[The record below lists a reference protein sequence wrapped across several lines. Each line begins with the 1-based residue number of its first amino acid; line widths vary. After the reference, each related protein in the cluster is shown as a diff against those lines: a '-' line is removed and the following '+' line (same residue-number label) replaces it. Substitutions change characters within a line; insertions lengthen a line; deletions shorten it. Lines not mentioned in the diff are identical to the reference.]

1 MTNGKTVSVIALS
14 VVATLAITSITG
26 FQLNEITAQE
36 TSEKKYQMAN
46 DVEIIGVF
54 SFDGGDNELVEFQV
68 FDQKSGFNRASESVT
83 IKLVK
88 ELNSESPLL
97 YKAADMAWKYG
108 DIPGMDYMTDFDVEI
123 LLAQGGEIIRQFD
136 YSGCTI
142 NEYKIETLYDK
153 EEGWTQAKGKGF
165 AVTDEFEIACEG
177 YAPVNPT
184 YEKTNG
190 YTTNSDQVSTLDLIE
205 ADKARKAIMGQ

>member
-14 VVATLAITSITG
+14 VVATLAIASITG
-26 FQLNEITAQE
+26 FQLSEITAE
-36 TSEKKYQMAN
+36 ESTEKKYKFAN

-54 SFDGGDNELVEFQV
+54 TFDDGANELVEFQV
-68 FDQKSGFNRASESVT
+68 FDQTSGFKRASESVS
-83 IKLVK
+83 IELIK
-88 ELNSESPLL
+88 ELNAESPLL

-123 LLAQGGEIIRQFD
+123 LLAKGGEVVRQFD
-136 YSGCTI
+136 YTGCTI
-142 NEYKIETLYDK
+142 DEYKVETLFDK
-153 EEGWTQAKGKGF
+153 EEGWTTSKGF
-165 AVTDEFEIACEG
+165 AVTDEFEMTCEG

-190 YTTNSDQVSTLDLIE
+190 YTEKSDQVSTLDLIE
-205 ADKARKAIMGQ
+205 ADKARKATMGQ